1 MTEIYGCPSE
11 ENIVTKRGD
20 KMNDFEYEVMQRK
33 RLAHQASHRK
43 RGSKSKKCPMSTD
56 YMTKKQWIERC
67 GDVMTYQL
75 GKPMP
80 WDDFKK
86 MPSHIQK
93 EYLLDMIKR
102 YSTTASDLARMFGI
116 TAATMTRHC
125 GTSEIDISF
134 TPGKRM
140 PKEKRNEFEKL
151 LSGTS
156 GEVEEVKESTNPP
169 ICDIDMSKSTASSN
183 MAMTEFSLCFEGVIC
198 PETIA
203 NSLIAM
209 IRPGA
214 NAKIEVKCSI
224 VA

>member
-1 MTEIYGCPSE
+1 MG

-20 KMNDFEYEVMQRK
+20 NVNDFEYEVMQRK

-75 GKPMP
+75 GKPMS
-80 WDDFKK
+80 WNDFKK
-86 MPSHIQK
+86 MPVHIQK

-102 YSTTASDLARMFGI
+102 YSATASDLARMFGI
-116 TAATMTRHC
+116 TATTITKHC
-125 GTSEIDISF
+125 GSSDIGISF

-140 PKEKRNEFEKL
+140 PKEKRTEFEKL
-151 LSGTS
+151 LSGNS
-156 GEVEEVKESTNPP
+156 EEVEEPKQQTQPP
-169 ICDIDMSKSTASSN
+169 ICDIDMSKSTTSYGMS
-183 MAMTEFSLCFEGVIC
+183 MTEFSLCFEGVIC

-203 NSLIAM
+203 NSIIAM
-209 IRPGA
+209 LQPGT